1 MNPQPNPQRR
11 ARDLRS
17 QDLIRLPEDIILG
30 EIVEMHPLL
39 TPKLTNATIERAV
52 KDYIAGGTRKERVL
66 TKYGEIGN
74 WDVSRVTNMGGMFQ
88 GAKSFNQP
96 LNKWNV
102 SNVTNMEAMF
112 NGARSFNQP
121 LNDWNVSKVTDMGG
135 MFMYASSFNQPLNN
149 WNVSNVRD
157 IRKMFA
163 DAHSVRRHGRRH
175 V

>member
-1 MNPQPNPQRR
+1 
-11 ARDLRS
+11 
-17 QDLIRLPEDIILG
+17 
-30 EIVEMHPLL
+30 MHPLL

-102 SNVTNMEAMF
+102 SNVTNMHGMF
-112 NGARSFNQP
+112 GDATSFNQPLDNWNVSNVTTMRWMFSNARSFNQP
-121 LNDWNVSKVTDMGG
+121 LHAPWYDS
-135 MFMYASSFNQPLNN
+135 
-149 WNVSNVRD
+149 R
-157 IRKMFA
+157 
-163 DAHSVRRHGRRH
+163 
-175 V
+175 